1 MLSALKTVD
10 PFADLR
16 AREFSRLDEQDL
28 AYLDYAGSGLYAASQ
43 AEAYARNLK
52 RGIFGNP
59 HSEHGPSRLSE
70 QGLQRARAATLALF
84 DADPDVYDVC
94 FVANTSAAIKLVAES
109 YPFGP
114 GRGYVLAADNH
125 NSINGVREF
134 AHAAGAPVTVLPL
147 TDELRLDDPIARI
160 ADVPEN
166 RRGLLAF
173 PVQSNFS
180 GVRHPLTLSDAAQ
193 DLGFDVLLDAAGTGP
208 VPGVSLRRHP
218 AEFLCFSFYK
228 LFGLPTGVGALIAK
242 RSALARLRRPWFA
255 GGTVDYV
262 SVEHARHQLR
272 PGHEGFEDGTPNFLD
287 IAALEAG
294 FALLAQ
300 VDAADLKQRLARL
313 TDRFLRGVGR
323 LAHANGA
330 PVVRLYGPQDM
341 RDRGGIVTFNVLTP
355 DGTTVPFPVVEQL
368 ARTRGVAIRGGCFCN
383 PGAAEQAFGFGR
395 LNVAQCLDDLGA
407 AFTIAEF
414 QRRLGADATVGAVR
428 LSLGLP
434 TNEADIDRAI
444 ALAAEFRA
452 L

>member
-1 MLSALKTVD
+1 MLSALKPVD
-10 PFADLR
+10 VFADLR
-16 AREFSRLDEQDL
+16 AREFARLDEQGL
-28 AYLDYAGSGLYAASQ
+28 AYLDYAGSGLYGASQ
-43 AEAYARNLK
+43 AQAYARTLTQ
-52 RGIFGNP
+52 GVFGNP

-84 DADPDVYDVC
+84 DADPAVYDVC

-114 GRGYVLAADNH
+114 QRGYVLAADNH
-125 NSINGVREF
+125 NSVNGVREF
-134 AHAAGAPVTVLPL
+134 AKTAGAPVTVLPL
-147 TDELRLDDPIARI
+147 TDELRLDDPAARI
-160 ADVPEN
+160 AETPP
-166 RRGLLAF
+166 GLLAF

-180 GVRHPLTLSDAAQ
+180 GVRHPLALVDAAQ
-193 DLGFDVLLDAAGTGP
+193 AQGFDVLLDAAGTGP
-208 VPGVSLRRHP
+208 APNVSLRRHP

-287 IAALEAG
+287 VTALGAG
-294 FALLAQ
+294 FDLLAQ
-300 VDAADLKQRLARL
+300 VDGAELQRRLLGL
-313 TDRFLRGVGR
+313 TDRFLRGVR
-323 LAHANGA
+323 ALRHADGA
-330 PVVRLYGPQDM
+330 PLVRVYGPQDLK
-341 RDRGGIVTFNVLTP
+341 DRGCIVTFNILRP
-355 DGTTVPFPVVEQL
+355 DGRVVPFQDVEQH

-383 PGAAEQAFGFGR
+383 PGAAEQAFGFGS

-407 AFTIAEF
+407 AFTVAEF
-414 QRRLGADATVGAVR
+414 QRRLGPDATAGAVR

-434 TNEADIDRAI
+434 TNDADIDRAI
-444 ALAAEFRA
+444 ALAAEFA
-452 L
+452 A